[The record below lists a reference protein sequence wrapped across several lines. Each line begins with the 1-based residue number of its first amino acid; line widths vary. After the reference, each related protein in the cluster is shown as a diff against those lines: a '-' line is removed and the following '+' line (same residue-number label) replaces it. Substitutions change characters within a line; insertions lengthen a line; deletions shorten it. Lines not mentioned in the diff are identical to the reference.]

1 MTSPRTRLRGK
12 VIAAALTMGVFAAAC
27 GGSPS
32 APASSSAA
40 ASARPSSTA
49 KISFVSPKA
58 GEVVNGTDVRV
69 KIDLTGATIVQQTT
83 TDIRPDQGH
92 IHLYL
97 DDELVSMNY
106 GLTATLH
113 DVAPG
118 THLLRAEFVAADHV
132 PFDPRDFTQVAF
144 EVKP

>member
-12 VIAAALTMGVFAAAC
+12 VIAAALTMGVLAAAC

-58 GEVVNGTDVRV
+58 GEVVNGTDVPV

>member
-1 MTSPRTRLRGK
+1 
-12 VIAAALTMGVFAAAC
+12 VILGLFAAGC
-27 GGSPS
+27 TSSPTPTPPPSPTGGVASP
-32 APASSSAA
+32 
-40 ASARPSSTA
+40 RPSSTA

-58 GEVVNGTDVRV
+58 GEVVNGTDVPV

>member
-1 MTSPRTRLRGK
+1 
-12 VIAAALTMGVFAAAC
+12 VIAAALTMGVLAAAC

-58 GEVVNGTDVRV
+58 GEVVNGTDVPV

-144 EVKP
+144 EVNP

>member
-1 MTSPRTRLRGK
+1 VAGLVTLG
-12 VIAAALTMGVFAAAC
+12 LLAAAC
-27 GGSPS
+27 GGSPA
-32 APASSSAA
+32 APTSPSDA

-49 KISFVSPKA
+49 EISFVAPKA
-58 GEVVNGTDVRV
+58 GEVVNGRDVPV
-69 KIDLTGATIVQQTT
+69 KIELTGAKIVQQTST
-83 TDIRPDQGH
+83 NIRPDEGH

-113 DVAPG
+113 DVSPG

-144 EVKP
+144 EVQP

>member
-1 MTSPRTRLRGK
+1 M
-12 VIAAALTMGVFAAAC
+12 
-27 GGSPS
+27 
-32 APASSSAA
+32 
-40 ASARPSSTA
+40 
-49 KISFVSPKA
+49 ISFVSPKA
-58 GEVVNGTDVRV
+58 GEVVNGTDVPV
-69 KIDLTGATIVQQTT
+69 KIDLTGATIVQQTST
-83 TDIRPDQGH
+83 NIRPDQGH

-113 DVAPG
+113 DVPPG